1 MKLRPGFT
9 LVELLVAIAVIAVL
23 ATITFLL
30 GSRMIERA
38 NLVVDIGKM
47 RNINSGILARACEN
61 NGIAYSRKEVG
72 NSSYRAWDDS
82 LSLCKVLE
90 EYLPG
95 EDAWLSPVSTGFQ
108 ERNKNS
114 YAWSRAAN
122 VTENRIDTVDNPQN
136 TITIWNSYCYT
147 LPSVRNV
154 PDGGTNGG
162 PRTAPRQYWSKP
174 WKRGT
179 AVNWFYLD
187 GHVETR

>member
-1 MKLRPGFT
+1 MDACFRHPGNHGRPRRVRAFRLRAPPHDSAHRRGLRVFPHRSHHPRHHPAMKLRPGFT

-38 NLVVDIGKM
+38 NHVVDIGKM

-114 YAWSRAAN
+114 YAWSRAA
-122 VTENRIDTVDNPQN
+122 
-136 TITIWNSYCYT
+136 
-147 LPSVRNV
+147 
-154 PDGGTNGG
+154 
-162 PRTAPRQYWSKP
+162 
-174 WKRGT
+174 
-179 AVNWFYLD
+179 
-187 GHVETR
+187 